1 MPSSCWID
9 QQTRESIILLSLLP
23 RFTAKRL
30 NVLHRKLHKPLAS
43 FLSLDHNSQLA
54 LGFDEEQIGLLRR
67 YSQSHAFRLASNW
80 HKPEQSQYVLTLHDS
95 LYPSLLREIA
105 TPPIA
110 LFLKG
115 NIQRIDEAQIAIV
128 GSRNPTTSGKQLAE
142 QFAGQLAALGITI
155 TSGLAM
161 GVDAC
166 AHQGALDAGGNTLAV
181 LGCGIDTVYPRRNKA
196 LYAKMIENDGLLV
209 SEFMPNTPA
218 QAYHFPRRN
227 RIVSGLSLGTLVIEA
242 AFKSGSLIT
251 ARAALEQNREVFA
264 VPGNVL
270 NPTAAGCNYLIQ
282 QGAKLVTNIEDILEE
297 YQHLICHPSN
307 VAQKHS
313 KKSVTS
319 YLATDTLLDSVDIDV
334 TAIDIIAERNK
345 LPVHAVMAAL
355 LEYELRG
362 LVASVPGGYIKLRGK

>member
-1 MPSSCWID
+1 
-9 QQTRESIILLSLLP
+9 
-23 RFTAKRL
+23 
-30 NVLHRKLHKPLAS
+30 
-43 FLSLDHNSQLA
+43 
-54 LGFDEEQIGLLRR
+54 
-67 YSQSHAFRLASNW
+67 
-80 HKPEQSQYVLTLHDS
+80 
-95 LYPSLLREIA
+95 
-105 TPPIA
+105 
-110 LFLKG
+110 
-115 NIQRIDEAQIAIV
+115 
-128 GSRNPTTSGKQLAE
+128 
-142 QFAGQLAALGITI
+142 
-155 TSGLAM
+155 
-161 GVDAC
+161 
-166 AHQGALDAGGNTLAV
+166 
-181 LGCGIDTVYPRRNKA
+181 
-196 LYAKMIENDGLLV
+196 LV